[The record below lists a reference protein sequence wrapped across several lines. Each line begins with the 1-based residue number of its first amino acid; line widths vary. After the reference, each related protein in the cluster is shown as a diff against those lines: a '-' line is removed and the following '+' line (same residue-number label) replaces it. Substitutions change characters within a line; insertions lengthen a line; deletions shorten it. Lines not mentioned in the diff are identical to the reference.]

1 MRPTPPPELTP
12 GRKLLFSVA
21 ALVILP
27 TAAFAVLEMALRLAG
42 YGYPTTFFVPQRING
57 NVMLVENDRF
67 GVRFFPPALARSP
80 APTVMRPEKLPG
92 VYRIFLFGESAAM
105 GDPRPAY
112 GVGRYLETLLRDRF
126 PDRQFE
132 VICVA
137 MTAINSHAIL
147 PIARECARYQGDLW
161 IIYMG
166 NNEMAGPFGANTV
179 LGLQAP
185 RAATVR
191 ASLAL
196 QRTRTG
202 QLLVSLARRL
212 GNPATKNAEWGG
224 LKMFL
229 EHQLPPTDPRKER
242 VYENFRRNLED
253 IVRIG
258 VRTGVPIVLSSVA
271 SNLKDCAPFASQHS
285 PALGPAAQVDW
296 DKVWQV
302 GTNVAEQGRPAEATK
317 SFQEAIKLSPE
328 FAELHFRLGQC
339 FLSTTNVDAA
349 RKSFERA
356 RDLDTLPFRTDSRL
370 NAVIANV
377 ANQFSGKGVRHAAAE
392 ETLARQSADRIPGA
406 ESFYEHVHLTF
417 AGNYW
422 LARTFAGQ
430 VASCLPADAVR
441 HQRADWPTRELCE
454 QRLGMTDWNRYSV
467 LEEILRRVLDAPFT
481 QQLNHHARVQQI
493 WGEMAQIKD
502 RLHPRAFMEARFTYE
517 EALKKRPQDYWLH
530 QNFAEFLEATGELT
544 LAAAEWEKVR
554 DLLPHHHVAYFQVGR
569 LLARQKRY
577 AEARQSIESALRL
590 RPDLDEAYLELGQIA
605 AAEGKVE
612 DALKQY
618 AEARRRRPNDARV
631 PLRMADILAAQGKRK
646 EAMDNLREAIR
657 LRPSLYEAHYLLGV
671 ELAVDEKIPEAQAEF
686 EEVLRLRP
694 DHALAHLNLGVA
706 LARQRRF
713 EDAFLHLNATLRLDP
728 QNQKARQM
736 VETLEQWRKPGA
748 PEPQTKQEP

>member
-1 MRPTPPPELTP
+1 E
-12 GRKLLFSVA
+12 
-21 ALVILP
+21 I
-27 TAAFAVLEMALRLAG
+27 ALRLAG
-42 YGYPTTFFVPQRING
+42 YGYPTSFFLPQRING
-57 NVMLVENDRF
+57 NAMLVENDRF
-67 GVRFFPPALARSP
+67 GFRFFPPALARSP
-80 APTVMRPEKLPG
+80 APTVMRQEKPPG

-112 GVGRYLETLLRDRF
+112 GVGRYLETLLRERF

-132 VICVA
+132 VVCVA

-161 IIYMG
+161 IVYMG

-185 RAATVR
+185 HAATVR
-191 ASLAL
+191 AILAL

-202 QLLVSLARRL
+202 QLLASLARRSS
-212 GNPATKNAEWGG
+212 GRAEKNAEWGG

-242 VYENFRRNLED
+242 VYDNFRRNLED
-253 IVRIG
+253 IVRAG
-258 VRTGVPIVLSSVA
+258 VRAGVPIVLSSVA

-285 PALGPAAQVDW
+285 PALGPADQASW
-296 DKVWQV
+296 DKVWQI
-302 GTNVAEQGRPAEATK
+302 GTNVANQGRPAEAIK
-317 SFQEAIKLSPE
+317 PFQEAIKLSPE
-328 FAELHFRLGQC
+328 FAEVHFRIGQC
-339 FLSTTNVDAA
+339 FLSNTNDDAA
-349 RKSFERA
+349 RTSFEQA

-377 ANQFSGKGVRHAAAE
+377 ANRFSGKGVRHVEAE
-392 ETLARQSADRIPGA
+392 EALSRQSTDRIPGT

-422 LARTFAGQ
+422 LARSFAEQ
-430 VASCLPADAVR
+430 AATCLPTDAGGHKR
-441 HQRADWPTRELCE
+441 GDWATQELCE

-467 LEEILRRVLDAPFT
+467 FEEILRRVLEAPFT
-481 QQLNHHARVQQI
+481 HQLNHPARVQQI
-493 WGEMAQIKD
+493 GRELARIKD
-502 RLHPRAFMEARFTYE
+502 RLHPRAIMEARFTYE
-517 EALKKRPQDYWLH
+517 EALKKRPQDYWLR
-530 QNFAEFLEATGELT
+530 QNFAEFLEATGELS

-554 DLLPHHHVAYFQVGR
+554 DLLPHHHVAYYQVGR
-569 LLARQKRY
+569 LLAAQKRY
-577 AEARQSIESALRL
+577 AEARKSIESALRL

-612 DALKQY
+612 DALKHY
-618 AEARRRRPNDARV
+618 AEARLRRPNDPRV
-631 PLRMADILAAQGKRK
+631 FLRRADILAGQGKRK
-646 EAMDNLREAIR
+646 EAMESLREAIR

-671 ELAVDEKIPEAQAEF
+671 ELAVDEKIPEAQGEF
-686 EEVLRLRP
+686 EEVIRLRP
-694 DHALAHLNLGVA
+694 EHALAHLNLGVA

-713 EDAFLHLNATLRLDP
+713 DDALLHFNATLRLDP

-748 PEPQTKQEP
+748 PEPQPKQAP

>member
-1 MRPTPPPELTP
+1 
-12 GRKLLFSVA
+12 
-21 ALVILP
+21 
-27 TAAFAVLEMALRLAG
+27 
-42 YGYPTTFFVPQRING
+42 
-57 NVMLVENDRF
+57 
-67 GVRFFPPALARSP
+67 
-80 APTVMRPEKLPG
+80 
-92 VYRIFLFGESAAM
+92 
-105 GDPRPAY
+105 
-112 GVGRYLETLLRDRF
+112 
-126 PDRQFE
+126 
-132 VICVA
+132 
-137 MTAINSHAIL
+137 
-147 PIARECARYQGDLW
+147 
-161 IIYMG
+161 
-166 NNEMAGPFGANTV
+166 
-179 LGLQAP
+179 
-185 RAATVR
+185 
-191 ASLAL
+191 
-196 QRTRTG
+196 
-202 QLLVSLARRL
+202 
-212 GNPATKNAEWGG
+212 
-224 LKMFL
+224 
-229 EHQLPPTDPRKER
+229 
-242 VYENFRRNLED
+242 
-253 IVRIG
+253 
-258 VRTGVPIVLSSVA
+258 
-271 SNLKDCAPFASQHS
+271 
-285 PALGPAAQVDW
+285 
-296 DKVWQV
+296 
-302 GTNVAEQGRPAEATK
+302 
-317 SFQEAIKLSPE
+317 
-328 FAELHFRLGQC
+328 
-339 FLSTTNVDAA
+339 
-349 RKSFERA
+349 
-356 RDLDTLPFRTDSRL
+356 
-370 NAVIANV
+370 
-377 ANQFSGKGVRHAAAE
+377 
-392 ETLARQSADRIPGA
+392 
-406 ESFYEHVHLTF
+406 
-417 AGNYW
+417 
-422 LARTFAGQ
+422 
-430 VASCLPADAVR
+430 
-441 HQRADWPTRELCE
+441 
-454 QRLGMTDWNRYSV
+454 MTDWNRYSV